1 VPQPSRL
8 SEPTRVRRRA
18 GASGIARDAGR
29 ADAPALGILAS
40 ASAVATWVLLL
51 VGCLVHGTGSSLACP
66 DWPLC
71 FGSALPKMEN
81 GVQYEHSHRLVATAV
96 GLLTIVLAVLLHR
109 RRAEDPRGAKL
120 GYLAVGLVCWQGTLG
135 GITVLLRLPLLVT
148 MAHLTTSMIFFCLMT
163 LIALRGPASRGAAP
177 PGAGRGDEPR
187 SLRRPDGEESLAALR
202 PWVGAAAAGTLVQI
216 ILGGLVRHT
225 ASGLAC
231 FGIPLCNGDLWPS
244 HYGAHLH
251 MTHRLFAVGLGT
263 FVVGVAVT
271 VRRRAP
277 GTRMARLAV
286 AAIALVL
293 LQITLGVLS
302 VYSLL
307 ALLPVT
313 LHLGVAA
320 LLLVCNVALFYYLP
334 AAVPQ
339 AEGARMRDEARAW

>member
-1 VPQPSRL
+1 VL
-8 SEPTRVRRRA
+8 AT
-18 GASGIARDAGR
+18 
-29 ADAPALGILAS
+29 LG
-40 ASAVATWVLLL
+40 AVATWVLLL

-81 GVQYEHSHRLVATAV
+81 GVQYEHTHRLVATAV
-96 GLLTIVLAVLLHR
+96 GLLTIALAVLLHR

-120 GYLAVGLVCWQGTLG
+120 GYLAVGLVCGQGLLG

-148 MAHLTTSMIFFCLMT
+148 MAHLTTSMVFFCLMT
-163 LIALRGPASRGAAP
+163 FIALRRRDAAGEPKAAP
-177 PGAGRGDEPR
+177 PRPVKSGDEA
-187 SLRRPDGEESLAALR
+187 LAALR
-202 PWVGAAAAGTLVQI
+202 PWVLAAALGTLTQI

-231 FGIPLCNGDLWPS
+231 FGIPLCNGELWPS

-251 MTHRLFAVGLGT
+251 MTHRIFAVVLGS
-263 FVVGVAVT
+263 FVIGVAVAL
-271 VRRRAP
+271 RRRAP
-277 GTRMARLAV
+277 GTRVARLAA
-286 AAIALVL
+286 AAIGLVL
-293 LQITLGVLS
+293 VQITLGVVS

-320 LLLVCNVALFYYLP
+320 LLLVCNVALFHYLP
-334 AAVPQ
+334 ARDRE
-339 AEGARMRDEARAW
+339 AEGERMADAARAW

>member
-1 VPQPSRL
+1 
-8 SEPTRVRRRA
+8 
-18 GASGIARDAGR
+18 
-29 ADAPALGILAS
+29 LAA

-96 GLLTIVLAVLLHR
+96 GILTVVLAVLLYR
-109 RRAEDPRGAKL
+109 RRREDPRGAKL

-148 MAHLTTSMIFFCLMT
+148 MAHLTTSMVFFCLMT
-163 LIALRGPASRGAAP
+163 VVALRSFAEPPAP
-177 PGAGRGDEPR
+177 PPRVPTPGNPYRSWTAASAGG
-187 SLRRPDGEESLAALR
+187 LAALR
-202 PWVGAAAAGTLVQI
+202 PWVAAAASGTLVQI

-231 FGIPLCNGDLWPS
+231 FGIPLCDGEGWPSHDLWPS
-244 HYGAHLH
+244 HDGAHLH
-251 MTHRLFAVGLGT
+251 MLHRIFAVVLGS
-263 FVVGVAVT
+263 FVIGVALA
-271 VRRRAP
+271 VRRRAAA
-277 GTRMARLAV
+277 GTPQETRVGRLA
-286 AAIALVL
+286 ALAIILVL
-293 LQITLGVLS
+293 VQVTLGILS
-302 VYSLL
+302 VLSLL

-334 AAVPQ
+334 ARARQ
-339 AEGARMRDEARAW
+339 TEGAQIGEAARAW

>member
-1 VPQPSRL
+1 
-8 SEPTRVRRRA
+8 
-18 GASGIARDAGR
+18 
-29 ADAPALGILAS
+29 
-40 ASAVATWVLLL
+40 LL

-96 GLLTIVLAVLLHR
+96 GLLTIALAVLLHR
-109 RRAEDPRGAKL
+109 RRAEDPRGARL

-148 MAHLTTSMIFFCLMT
+148 MAHLTTSMVFFCLMT
-163 LIALRGPASRGAAP
+163 LIAIRRVGKVGKSDD
-177 PGAGRGDEPR
+177 AGK
-187 SLRRPDGEESLAALR
+187 GEEALATLR
-202 PWVGAAAAGTLVQI
+202 PWVGVAAAGTLLQI

-231 FGIPLCNGDLWPS
+231 FGIPLCNGELWPS

-251 MTHRLFAVGLGT
+251 MTHRLFAVALGT
-263 FVVGVAVT
+263 FVVGVAVA

-277 GTRMARLAV
+277 GTLVARLALG
-286 AAIALVL
+286 AIALVL
-293 LQITLGVLS
+293 VQITLGVLS

-320 LLLVCNVALFYYLP
+320 LLLVCNVAVFHYLP
-334 AAVPQ
+334 TSVQ
-339 AEGARMRDEARAW
+339 QHAEGARMSDAARAW